1 MEIVNELVDVR
12 LQVFLMEPYVR
23 VMHIISFEQ
32 SSTHGLGKLEAA
44 KLIIEGQ

>member
-12 LQVFLMEPYVR
+12 LQVFLIKPYVL
-23 VMHIISFEQ
+23 VMHMISFEH
-32 SSTHGLGKLEAA
+32 SSTHGLKKLEAA

>member
-1 MEIVNELVDVR
+1 MNELVDLR
-12 LQVFLMEPYVR
+12 LQVFLIKLYVL
-23 VMHIISFEQ
+23 VMHMISFEQ